1 MITVLSY
8 GAGQDSHTILT
19 KLLTDDSYRA
29 QYAPG
34 ELIVIMSDT
43 GNEHP
48 HTYHTVR
55 DAAKFCAQ
63 HGVKF
68 HFIGDRYK
76 SASWQ
81 GGLTG
86 QWRKGIAT
94 VGSKA
99 YPKTCTDKLKIQP
112 IYKKLAELLEARG
125 YGAALRKRSM
135 YGYTE
140 QHGKIRVL
148 IGIAGGEEGRAK
160 GVSNNPNK
168 WLRENVELVYPL
180 LDEDMDRAAC
190 QTYLASMESITGIAT
205 PMPSNC
211 MYCPFNQ
218 EFDLVWL
225 QRNHPE
231 KLAEWQDLEANK
243 IASDHQR
250 PNHDAAKN
258 FGVWGKAG
266 ITLADNLDA
275 GLEKYGHMSDAE
287 LHEYKFS
294 HGHCVVSGY

>member
-19 KLLTDDSYRA
+19 KLIMDPAYRE

-34 ELIVIMSDT
+34 ELIVVMSDT

-48 HTYHTVR
+48 HTYRTVR
-55 DAAKFCAQ
+55 AAAQFCAK
-63 HGVKF
+63 HSVPF

-76 SASWQ
+76 SDSWQ
-81 GGLTG
+81 GGLIG
-86 QWRKGIAT
+86 QWARGVPT

-112 IYKKLAELLEARG
+112 IYKKLAELFEVRG
-125 YGAALRKRSM
+125 YGPALRKQSL
-135 YGYTE
+135 YGYAAR
-140 QHGKIRVL
+140 HGKLRVL
-148 IGIAGGEEGRAK
+148 IGIAKGEESRAK
-160 GVSNNPNK
+160 GTANNANK

-180 LDEDMDRAAC
+180 LEQGMDRAAC
-190 QTYLASMESITGIAT
+190 QTYLHSMESVTGIPA

-211 MYCPFNQ
+211 MFCPFNQ

-231 KLAEWQDLEANK
+231 QLTQWMQLEADK

-250 PNHDAAKN
+250 PNHNPDKN

-266 ITLADNLDA
+266 VTLADNLRD
-275 GLEKYGHMSDAE
+275 GLTQYGHMSNAE
-287 LHEYKFS
+287 LHQYKFS
-294 HGHCVVSGY
+294 HGHCVASGY